1 MAPSVISLVVT
12 TKHIYIYIYIFI
24 YHIIYIYYIYIYI
37 YIIVLELT
45 TTLALKFPFFI
56 AFFFHVGIP
65 CWSGRSS
72 IEATEGEAP
81 GNGGRHFR
89 GQGRQGGVEL
99 KIAEMDR
106 ARSQVDHRK
115 K

>member
-12 TKHIYIYIYIFI
+12 TKHIYIYLFTILYIS
-24 YHIIYIYYIYIYI
+24 IIYIYHSFGTHNYPSSQIPIFHR
-37 YIIVLELT
+37 L
-45 TTLALKFPFFI
+45 
-56 AFFFHVGIP
+56 FFHVGIP

-99 KIAEMDR
+99 KLLKWIELDPR
-106 ARSQVDHRK
+106 
-115 K
+115 